1 MAEEVEERDVARR
14 PRGAIWSGVLTFG
27 LVSIP
32 VELFPAVRAAG
43 PGLRMLDKDGTPLQR
58 RFACPKH
65 GEVDDDEL
73 VHGYELADGRY
84 VVVTDEEL
92 ERVEPKKSREI
103 DLRRFVDLDELHP
116 LYFERP
122 YFLVASGGS
131 TKAYRLLATVMER
144 SGRAGIASFVMR
156 DKEYLVAIFAEHGIL
171 CAETLRFAEEIRAP
185 ESLPEARA
193 KGNGKATTAW
203 ERAIASL
210 SKPELGNEVREDA
223 HAAALR
229 ELAKKKERAGDV
241 VQSQA
246 ADHDEEG
253 GELIDLVEVLKQRLR
268 GKAATKNPAAPRRKH
283 GPSGKRRQS
292 KS

>member
-1 MAEEVEERDVARR
+1 MAEELEERDEALQ

-32 VELFPAVRAAG
+32 VELFPAVRSAG
-43 PGLRMLDKDGTPLQR
+43 PGLRMLDADGTPLQR

-65 GEVDDDEL
+65 GEVGDDAL
-73 VHGYELADGRY
+73 VHGVELDDGRT

-156 DKEYLVAIFAEHGIL
+156 DKEYLVAILAEHGIL
-171 CAETLRFAEEIRAP
+171 CAQTLRFAEEIRAP
-185 ESLPEARA
+185 ESLPEPRA
-193 KGNGKATTAW
+193 KGNAKATTAW

-210 SKPELGNEVREDA
+210 SKPELGSEVREDA

-229 ELAKKKERAGDV
+229 ELAEKKERAGDV
-241 VQSQA
+241 VESPA
-246 ADHDEEG
+246 ADRDQEG
-253 GELIDLVEVLKQRLR
+253 GELIDLVEVLKRKLR
-268 GKAATKNPAAPRRKH
+268 GKAAQKPAAPGHERR
-283 GPSGKRRQS
+283 GSGKRRQS